1 MDLSKCFDLLDHE
14 LIIQSVRR
22 RVTDGSILNLIK
34 LFLTSGVMVNGCCQS
49 NDRGS
54 PQGGVISPL
63 LSNIYLDAF
72 DQEMKRRDHRIV
84 RYADDIVIFVRSEL
98 AGLRV
103 FDSVKH
109 FIETKLKLVV
119 SDKKSAVALSSS
131 RTFLGYTVGSQGRL
145 RIDMLSRK
153 RLLVKLNGLLHRA
166 RGRALYATI
175 AKLNL
180 VLRGWA
186 VYYKLASAK
195 KPLDTIDGWVR
206 RRLRCIIWRQW
217 KRPWT
222 REKHL
227 FKLGLSRFTAW
238 KSSVNGRGPWWNAGA
253 SHMNRTLPKVWFL
266 KSGLVSVL
274 DVVTQLQRVS

>member
-22 RVTDGSILNLIK
+22 RVIDGSILNLIK

-109 FIETKLKLVV
+109 FIETKLKRVV

-153 RLLVKLNGLLHRA
+153 RLLVKLKGLLHRA
-166 RGRALYATI
+166 RGRS
-175 AKLNL
+175 
-180 VLRGWA
+180 LRHHG
-186 VYYKLASAK
+186 
-195 KPLDTIDGWVR
+195 
-206 RRLRCIIWRQW
+206 
-217 KRPWT
+217 
-222 REKHL
+222 
-227 FKLGLSRFTAW
+227 
-238 KSSVNGRGPWWNAGA
+238 
-253 SHMNRTLPKVWFL
+253 
-266 KSGLVSVL
+266 
-274 DVVTQLQRVS
+274 